1 MTKLA
6 EGAHSCERT
15 LHDMPQGARR
25 ITPHPQD
32 KPAMVK
38 VRKKSKENVRVA
50 GQEGSKGPGGRHW
63 RGQTKESKPGVSW
76 RSGPNVKATQPYA
89 DTAEN
94 TH

>member
-1 MTKLA
+1 
-6 EGAHSCERT
+6 
-15 LHDMPQGARR
+15 
-25 ITPHPQD
+25 
-32 KPAMVK
+32 MVK

-89 DTAEN
+89 DTAKN